1 MNCQTCGTENADS
14 AAFCSN
20 CGTSVSTNR
29 GDSSQVPA
37 ADKPQLASVGRRLAA
52 LALDSLIA
60 ILTLLI
66 GFVVWSLVVYGRG
79 QTPGKQLVGIYAG
92 QVGDPHIPLSWGS
105 MFLREFV
112 IKELLFGL
120 LLNAATGG
128 IVWALDY
135 LWALWDGSGH
145 SQTLHDKVVGSSVYK
160 SR

>member
-1 MNCQTCGTENADS
+1 MNCQTCGTENADFTI
-14 AAFCSN
+14 FCSN
-20 CGTSVSTNR
+20 CGSLLPTNR

-37 ADKPQLASVGRRLAA
+37 TEKPQLASVGRRLAA

-66 GFVVWSLVVYGRG
+66 GFLVWSLIIYGRG
-79 QTPGKQLVGIYAG
+79 QTPGKQLVGIYAA
-92 QVGDPHIPLSWGS
+92 QVGAPHIPLSWGS

-112 IKELLFGL
+112 IKQLLFGF
-120 LLNAATGG
+120 LLNLVTSG
-128 IVWALDY
+128 IIWALDY

-145 SQTLHDKVVGSSVYK
+145 IQTLHDKVVGSSVYK

>member
-1 MNCQTCGTENADS
+1 MNCQTCGIEIADF
-14 AAFCSN
+14 AVFCSN
-20 CGTSVSTNR
+20 CGTLLSTNS

-37 ADKPQLASVGRRLAA
+37 TEKPQLASVARRLAA
-52 LALDSLIA
+52 LILDSLIA

-66 GFVVWSLVVYGRG
+66 GFVVWSLIVYGRG
-79 QTPGKQLVGIYAG
+79 QTPGKQLVGIYAA
-92 QVGDPHIPLSWGS
+92 QVGAPHIPLSWGS

-120 LLNAATGG
+120 LLNVATGG

-145 SQTLHDKVVGSSVYK
+145 IQTLHDKVVGSSVYK